1 MLPLR
6 SCFCPRGVRS
16 SSLNRSTAFALCR
29 RGCRSCHFGTM
40 VRTPI
45 YSIFSRAILAIFV
58 TFVSHPVFHAVGR
71 FARFFI
77 TSMSGLV
84 VGLLSPFS
92 LCCSSWSACS
102 FSCWSCCSP
111 CSCVA
116 CSARRS
122 PRPPAR
128 PRSDNA
134 RARQDD
140 AILQACC
147 LDTGLV
153 RKRGS
158 TPFQTSIP
166 SSNRRGERAQ
176 RASEA

>member
-6 SCFCPRGVRS
+6 SCFCPRGVHS

-92 LCCSSWSACS
+92 AFLRT
-102 FSCWSCCSP
+102 P
-111 CSCVA
+111 TLT
-116 CSARRS
+116 
-122 PRPPAR
+122 
-128 PRSDNA
+128 
-134 RARQDD
+134 
-140 AILQACC
+140 AIGATLLFGILLFVYLTLGAM
-147 LDTGLV
+147 
-153 RKRGS
+153 RS
-158 TPFQTSIP
+158 TPPPPLEYAAP
-166 SSNRRGERAQ
+166 SLAAQ
-176 RASEA
+176 SVYQGDAAKTAREQVDPNMKRMLNDIYGDFDPGQ